1 MKSSATADSCIKML
15 YITDAIQLD
24 ESEIHFK
31 FIRSPGPGGQH
42 VNKAATAVQLRF
54 DLAHSTSLPD
64 HVRRRLI
71 KLAKNRINTR
81 GVLIIS
87 ANRFRSQD
95 LNRKDALDRLI
106 NLIVKSTRKIK
117 PRRRTKPTIGS
128 IKKRIEAKKR
138 RGKLKYTRQSVT
150 GGGD

>member
-1 MKSSATADSCIKML
+1 ML
-15 YITDAIQLD
+15 QVTDAIQLD

-71 KLAKNRINTR
+71 KLAKNRINTK
-81 GVLIIS
+81 GILIIS

-106 NLIVKSTRKIK
+106 HLIVKSTYKTK
-117 PRRRTKPTIGS
+117 PRRRTKPTVSS
-128 IKKRIEAKKR
+128 IKKRIETKKR
-138 RGKLKYTRQSVT
+138 RSKLKHTRQSVT
-150 GGGD
+150 RGGD

>member
-1 MKSSATADSCIKML
+1 MF
-15 YITDAIQLD
+15 YVTDAIQLD
-24 ESEIHFK
+24 ESEIRFK

-71 KLAKNRINTR
+71 RLAKNRINTR
-81 GVLIIS
+81 GVLIIN

-106 NLIVKSTRKIK
+106 QLIVKSGLEIK
-117 PRRRTKPTIGS
+117 PRRRTKPTGAS
-128 IKKRIEAKKR
+128 IKKRIAAKKR
-138 RGKLKYTRQSVT
+138 RGKLKHTRQSVI
-150 GGGD
+150 GDGD

>member
-1 MKSSATADSCIKML
+1 ML
-15 YITDAIQLD
+15 HVTDAIQLD

-54 DLAHSTSLPD
+54 DLAHSSSLPD
-64 HVRRRLI
+64 HVRHRLI
-71 KLAKNRINTR
+71 KLAKNRINAK

-95 LNRKDALDRLI
+95 LNRKDALDRLKH
-106 NLIVKSTRKIK
+106 LIVKSTIEIR
-117 PRRRTKPTIGS
+117 PRRSTKPTITS
-128 IKKRIEAKKR
+128 MKKRIEAKKR
-138 RGKLKYTRQSVT
+138 RGKLKHTRQSVSRA
-150 GGGD
+150 DD

>member
-1 MKSSATADSCIKML
+1 ML
-15 YITDAIQLD
+15 QITDAIQLD

-31 FIRSPGPGGQH
+31 FVRSPGPGGQH

-54 DLAHSTSLPD
+54 DLAHSKSLPD
-64 HVRRRLI
+64 QIRQRLI
-71 KLAKNRINTR
+71 KLAKNRINTK

-106 NLIVKSTRKIK
+106 NLIIKSARKTK
-117 PRRRTKPTIGS
+117 NRRRTKPTGAS

-138 RGKLKYTRQSVT
+138 RSKVKHTRRSVT
-150 GGGD
+150 SGDA

>member
-1 MKSSATADSCIKML
+1 ML
-15 YITDAIQLD
+15 QVTDAIQLD
-24 ESEIHFK
+24 EREIQFK

-64 HVRRRLI
+64 HVRSRLT
-71 KLAKNRINTR
+71 KLAKNRINTK

-95 LNRKDALDRLI
+95 LNRKDALDRLLH
-106 NLIVKSTRKIK
+106 LIVKSTWETK
-117 PRRRTKPTIGS
+117 PRRRTKPTLGS
-128 IKKRIEAKKR
+128 VKKRIESKKR
-138 RGKLKYTRQSVT
+138 RSKVKHARQSVT
-150 GGGD
+150 RVDD

>member
-1 MKSSATADSCIKML
+1 MF
-15 YITDAIQLD
+15 YVTDAIQLD

-54 DLAHSTSLPD
+54 DLSHSTSLPD
-64 HVRRRLI
+64 HVRCRLI
-71 KLAKNRINTR
+71 KLAKNRINSK
-81 GVLIIS
+81 GILIIS

-95 LNRKDALDRLI
+95 LNRKDAIDRLRH
-106 NLIVKSTRKIK
+106 LIVKSALETK
-117 PRRRTKPTIGS
+117 PRRRTKPTNAS

-138 RGKLKYTRQSVT
+138 RGKLKHTRRSVT
-150 GGGD
+150 GAGD

>member
-1 MKSSATADSCIKML
+1 ML
-15 YITDAIQLD
+15 QVTDAIQLD
-24 ESEIHFK
+24 EREIEFK

-64 HVRRRLI
+64 HVRSRLT
-71 KLAKNRINTR
+71 KLAKNRINTK

-95 LNRKDALDRLI
+95 LNRKDALDRLLH
-106 NLIVKSTRKIK
+106 LIVKSTWETK
-117 PRRRTKPTIGS
+117 PRRRTKPTLGS
-128 IKKRIEAKKR
+128 VKKRIESKKR
-138 RGKLKYTRQSVT
+138 RSKVKHARQSVT
-150 GGGD
+150 RVGD

>member
-1 MKSSATADSCIKML
+1 ML
-15 YITDAIQLD
+15 HVTDAIQLD
-24 ESEIHFK
+24 ESEIQFK

-54 DLAHSTSLPD
+54 DLTHSTSLPD

-71 KLAKNRINTR
+71 KLAQNRINNK

-106 NLIVKSTRKIK
+106 HLIIKSTLKTK
-117 PRRRTKPTIGS
+117 PRRRTKPTNAS
-128 IKKRIEAKKR
+128 IKKRIGAKKR
-138 RGKLKYTRQSVT
+138 RSKLKHTRQTVT
-150 GGGD
+150 RSGE

>member
-1 MKSSATADSCIKML
+1 MFHV
-15 YITDAIQLD
+15 TDTIELD

-54 DLAHSTSLPD
+54 DVAHSKSLPEN
-64 HVRRRLI
+64 VRLRLLQ
-71 KLAKNRINTR
+71 LAKNRINAR

-95 LNRKDALDRLI
+95 LNRKDSLDRLRE
-106 NLIVKSTRKIK
+106 LIAKSAQRLK
-117 PRRRTKPTIGS
+117 PRFRTKPTMGS
-128 IKKRIEAKKR
+128 IKKRKGAKQR
-138 RGKLKYTRQSVT
+138 RSKLKNSRQSVILN
-150 GGGD
+150 GE